1 MRELLNEPFLPYTAD
16 ELLPHFVNYDAEG
29 ENPEKYLTK
38 WRERIAKAPS
48 KDPDWLE
55 RDETFLDSQ
64 CAGGHSSKGRLRG
77 PLAGDYVEAVRA
89 NFPPQLSVWSGAT
102 LYGPI

>member
-1 MRELLNEPFLPYTAD
+1 VRELLNEPFLPYTAD

-55 RDETFLDSQ
+55 RDETFWTANALMAIHQKAD
-64 CAGGHSSKGRLRG
+64 CAGRWRVIMSKL
-77 PLAGDYVEAVRA
+77 
-89 NFPPQLSVWSGAT
+89 F
-102 LYGPI
+102 GPIPHN